1 MKVRRMPAT
10 PLQNELLYKKLT
22 VSVEDLTL
30 VRRHARNL
38 LERDGDFGPVRDDTT
53 DYWERAALVS
63 AMVMAYGRVFSR
75 SNGLP
80 DFPKRLAGYTAE
92 EKAQHDELMHLRDT
106 QYAHSDSATH
116 HVRIVKGAT
125 FTSVHRMPP
134 YSIPRHQ
141 LNLILSMVDKVR
153 DNIEE
158 RQGSLYTEIM
168 AQE

>member
-1 MKVRRMPAT
+1 MVAT
-10 PLQNELLYKKLT
+10 KEQNERLYIRLT

-30 VRRHARNL
+30 VRRHVRNL
-38 LERDGDFGPVRDDTT
+38 LARDGDFGPVRDDTT

-63 AMVMAYGRVFSR
+63 ALVVAYGRVFSR

-80 DFPKRLAGYTAE
+80 DFPMRLAGYTTE
-92 EKAQHDELMHLRDT
+92 EKAQHDQLMHLRDT

-116 HVRIVKGAT
+116 HVRIVKGST

-134 YSIPRHQ
+134 YAIPRHQ

-158 RQGSLYTEIM
+158 RQGVLHAEIM
-168 AQE
+168 AEE